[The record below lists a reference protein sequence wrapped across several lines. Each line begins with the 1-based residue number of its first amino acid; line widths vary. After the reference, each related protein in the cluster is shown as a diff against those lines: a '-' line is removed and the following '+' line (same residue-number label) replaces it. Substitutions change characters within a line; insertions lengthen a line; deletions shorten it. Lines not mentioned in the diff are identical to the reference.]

1 MIQGRCFMLALFY
14 ANEYWTNHQPS
25 TINPQPSLQPKI
37 VEIKPLFWILAY
49 DCFQKIN
56 IFLHRR

>member
-25 TINPQPSLQPKI
+25 TINRQPSTVSTPK
-37 VEIKPLFWILAY
+37 
-49 DCFQKIN
+49 N
-56 IFLHRR
+56 RRN